1 MIKMS
6 ASRLTFTVVAS
17 VLLTGLLISLRV
29 SFNHRD
35 YLVNVKKK
43 TTVAR
48 ITINNDTSKSISA
61 KLTFPDIAGKWY
73 IVNDSSISS
82 KDIEPFYF
90 AKNYTNEK
98 FVSDESFHDK
108 KRKAFDRSLDDPNNQ
123 ELWPQSEG
131 WHKVGAEEDNVETK
145 KSRIKNGVLSR
156 KKRAP
161 PCERGEDLDDYVDD
175 LFRFAQTLIRIM
187 EPFSA
192 LVPNM
197 TIDLPEYN
205 LIIFLYR
212 GGATNVN
219 RLERK
224 KPAWIQ
230 CSNES
235 TSLGMTI
242 KFQEIRITYQMRVIK
257 DWKLL
262 FDGAIHVQLVR
273 PKVQVQFTQNMPPV
287 GSEEIVQQRIDA
299 LRIWSVDK
307 VRIMVKGLGNI
318 TSALSMFL
326 TRYINMNLHSLLMD
340 PRIYDL
346 ELMLMRGANN
356 YLTNTTIDFFNL
368 V

>member
-1 MIKMS
+1 MS
-6 ASRLTFTVVAS
+6 ASRFTFTIIAS
-17 VLLTGLLISLRV
+17 VLLTGLLISLRIR
-29 SFNHRD
+29 FNHSD
-35 YLVNVKKK
+35 YLVHVKKK

-48 ITINNDTSKSISA
+48 ITINNDSSKSIST
-61 KLTFPDIAGKWY
+61 KVSFPDITGKWDL
-73 IVNDSSISS
+73 VNDSPVSS
-82 KDIEPFYF
+82 KDIERFYLET
-90 AKNYTNEK
+90 NYTSGK
-98 FVSDESFHDK
+98 FGSDESFHGK
-108 KRKAFDRSLDDPNNQ
+108 KRKAFDRFLDDPNDHD
-123 ELWPQSEG
+123 LWPQSKG
-131 WHKVGAEEDNVETK
+131 WHSIDGDTDDGQMN
-145 KSRIKNGVLSR
+145 KSRVKNGVLSR

-205 LIIFLYR
+205 LIIFLYQ

-230 CSNES
+230 CSNDS

-242 KFQEIRITYQMRVIK
+242 KFQEIRITYKMRVIK
-257 DWKLL
+257 DWELL
-262 FDGAIHVQLVR
+262 FDGAVHVQLVR

-307 VRIMVKGLGNI
+307 VRIMIKGLGNI

-326 TRYINMNLHSLLMD
+326 TRYINMNLHTLLMD

-356 YLTNTTIDFFNL
+356 YLMNSTIDFFNL